1 MTEAAEQAGASSAIS
16 VSQALSIAKGA
27 LEGITVKVLGE
38 ISELSN
44 KPGYK
49 AVYFSIKDDR
59 STLPC
64 MMWMNRYNASGVELS
79 VGSLVELSGRF
90 TLYAAK
96 GRMNFDVFSLSLAG
110 EGNLRL
116 KVANLAKKL
125 QAEGLM
131 APERK
136 KRIAVFPERIGLVT
150 SPRGAAVHDVLR
162 TLRRRFPVA
171 KVFLAGVPVEG
182 EGAPQNIAEGLRLLD
197 DKGLDVI
204 LLVRGGGSFEDLM
217 PFNDEAL
224 AYAIANA
231 KTPIVTG
238 IGHEPDTSIADMVA
252 DIRASTPT
260 AAAESISPA
269 LEETRM
275 RLADQARRLRSSELR
290 RISDLAKRLEVVGA
304 RGAFAEPDRLFA
316 DVAQTL
322 DDLSSRLEHVL
333 PDNLDKMGA
342 RLDLLE
348 RTFRLLLGSKV
359 SSLKQGLE
367 PYASRMCRAS
377 KVSLDPFK
385 TKVSLVASRLEDLSP
400 LQVLSRG
407 YSIAKDSDGVVISSI
422 DDVDIASRVDV
433 VLSDGIMD
441 CKVVGKQK
449 VMITLEE
456 FDVGQRNVV

>member
-136 KRIAVFPERIGLVT
+136 KRVAVFPERIGLVT

-367 PYASRMCRAS
+367 PYASRMRRAS

-422 DDVDIASRVDV
+422 EDVDIASRMDV
-433 VLSDGIMD
+433 VLSDGIID

-456 FDVGQRNVV
+456 FDVGQHNVV

>member
-1 MTEAAEQAGASSAIS
+1 
-16 VSQALSIAKGA
+16 
-27 LEGITVKVLGE
+27 
-38 ISELSN
+38 
-44 KPGYK
+44 
-49 AVYFSIKDDR
+49 
-59 STLPC
+59 
-64 MMWMNRYNASGVELS
+64 
-79 VGSLVELSGRF
+79 
-90 TLYAAK
+90 
-96 GRMNFDVFSLSLAG
+96 
-110 EGNLRL
+110 
-116 KVANLAKKL
+116 
-125 QAEGLM
+125 
-131 APERK
+131 
-136 KRIAVFPERIGLVT
+136 
-150 SPRGAAVHDVLR
+150 
-162 TLRRRFPVA
+162 
-171 KVFLAGVPVEG
+171 
-182 EGAPQNIAEGLRLLD
+182 
-197 DKGLDVI
+197 
-204 LLVRGGGSFEDLM
+204 
-217 PFNDEAL
+217 
-224 AYAIANA
+224 
-231 KTPIVTG
+231 
-238 IGHEPDTSIADMVA
+238 MVA

-367 PYASRMCRAS
+367 
-377 KVSLDPFK
+377 
-385 TKVSLVASRLEDLSP
+385 
-400 LQVLSRG
+400 VLSRG